1 MIILLGLRLVKD
13 KKGLRINIFLPAC
26 QLWKQKRPKQY
37 GSIRVVQAAGRRR
50 IAFGRRFLY
59 NTEYGCLYD
68 ASEGLL

>member
-37 GSIRVVQAAGRRR
+37 GSIRVV
-50 IAFGRRFLY
+50 
-59 NTEYGCLYD
+59 
-68 ASEGLL
+68 